1 MNTQHEERRTYNRV
15 FTRVV
20 LTAVFTAVQ
29 IWAAMV
35 LLTQVHVEGVAAVAL
50 AVVMSAGVLAV
61 IYGWQEVRAAS
72 RQQTGGDELSER
84 VRWTRDNTRFL
95 DDFYPIEQRQRRQ
108 EERDRDRLAV

>member
-20 LTAVFTAVQ
+20 LTAVFTALQ

-50 AVVMSAGVLAV
+50 AMVMSAGVLTV

-72 RQQTGGDELSER
+72 RRQTGDDELSER
-84 VRWTRDNTRFL
+84 VRSARDNTRFL
-95 DDFYPIEQRQRRQ
+95 DDFYPIAQRQRRQ

>member
-1 MNTQHEERRTYNRV
+1 MSTHHEERRTYNRV

-29 IWAAMV
+29 LWAVMV
-35 LLTQVHVEGVAAVAL
+35 LLSQVHVEGVAAVAL
-50 AVVMSAGVLAV
+50 AVVMAAAVLAV

-72 RQQTGGDELSER
+72 RRQTGGDELSER
-84 VRWTRDNTRFL
+84 VRWTRDNSRFL

-108 EERDRDRLAV
+108 EERDRLTV

>member
-1 MNTQHEERRTYNRV
+1 MSTQNKERKPYNRV
-15 FTRVV
+15 FARVV
-20 LTAVFTAVQ
+20 LTAGFTAVQ
-29 IWAAMV
+29 LWAVVV
-35 LLTQVHVEGVAAVAL
+35 LLTQVQVAGAAALALAAVMAG
-50 AVVMSAGVLAV
+50 GVLAV

-108 EERDRDRLAV
+108 EERDRMTV